1 MGFWSGLGKI
11 LLKAAPIAAS
21 FIPGV
26 GPLASKLIQAGTSV
40 GSDIASNAIANKG
53 LGPSQSTV
61 NQSMGQPMQAQQKQA
76 ISTAGLGPSS
86 SMMGQLPGAVDVLG
100 QSNQN
105 NPNLADA
112 LAQGRSAGMANS
124 LPRFVNALGQQNKQK
139 QQPMYQ

>member
-1 MGFWSGLGKI
+1 MGFWSGLGNI

-53 LGPSQSTV
+53 IGPSQNVMNS
-61 NQSMGQPMQAQQKQA
+61 SMKQA
-76 ISTAGLGPSS
+76 SPMSSQASSMSSSGLGPSP
-86 SMMGQLPGAVDVLG
+86 SMMGQMPGAVDPLG

-112 LAQGRSAGMANS
+112 LSAGRQAGMVNS
-124 LPRFVNALGQQNKQK
+124 LPRFVNALGQQQKK